1 MAFIHLYH
9 VGMITGF
16 SELLA
21 FFLNFLFPEI
31 TRLQSTSSCH
41 RSVMREEKVVF
52 VAAQCVSING

>member
-1 MAFIHLYH
+1 MSHTHFLLQPLMTFIHLYH

-31 TRLQSTSSCH
+31 TLDFSRLH
-41 RSVMREEKVVF
+41 R
-52 VAAQCVSING
+52 VSEV